1 MPAPGKHD
9 AMMASPRQPHL
20 EAAPPARR
28 PLELPDIYRDHVDY
42 VWRLARSLGVP
53 PDAAEDLTQDVFLCV
68 HDRLHTFHPDGS
80 MRAWLFG
87 ITRNLVLHDRRRY
100 ARRERK
106 LAALPAPDAQETT
119 PDATLKLQHAAEL
132 MQTFLDQ
139 LDLDKRLVYLHAEI
153 EEMTAE
159 EVADTLGIPVGTVY
173 SRLRAARQKLEQFRQ
188 RFQARSDRR
197 HV

>member
-1 MPAPGKHD
+1 M
-9 AMMASPRQPHL
+9 L
-20 EAAPPARR
+20 F
-28 PLELPDIYRDHVDY
+28 
-42 VWRLARSLGVP
+42 RS
-53 PDAAEDLTQDVFLCV
+53 
-68 HDRLHTFHPDGS
+68 
-80 MRAWLFG
+80 
-87 ITRNLVLHDRRRY
+87 
-100 ARRERK
+100 
-106 LAALPAPDAQETT
+106 
-119 PDATLKLQHAAEL
+119 TLKLQHAAEL

-173 SRLRAARQKLEQFRQ
+173 SRLRAARQKLDQFRQ

>member
-1 MPAPGKHD
+1 MT
-9 AMMASPRQPHL
+9 ASPRQADPDATP
-20 EAAPPARR
+20 EARG
-28 PLELPDIYRDHVDY
+28 PLALPEIYRDHVDY

-68 HDRLHTFHPDGS
+68 HDRLHTFNKDGS

-106 LAALPAPDAQETT
+106 LAALPTPDAPDTT
-119 PDATLKLQHAAEL
+119 PDTTLKLQHAAEL
-132 MQTFLDQ
+132 MQSFLDQ

-153 EEMTAE
+153 EEMTADE
-159 EVADTLGIPVGTVY
+159 ISETLAIPVGTVY

>member
-1 MPAPGKHD
+1 
-9 AMMASPRQPHL
+9 MMASPRQPTEP
-20 EAAPPARR
+20 EADAPR
-28 PLELPDIYRDHVDY
+28 PLALPEIYRTHVDY

-53 PDAAEDLTQDVFLCV
+53 PDAAEDLTQDVFLTV

-80 MRAWLFG
+80 LRAWLFG

-106 LAALPAPDAQETT
+106 LAALPQQGAPATT
-119 PDATLKLQHAAEL
+119 PDAALKLQHAAEL
-132 MQTFLDQ
+132 MQDFLDQ
-139 LDLDKRLVYLHAEI
+139 LDLDKRLVFQHAEI
-153 EEMTAE
+153 EEMTADE
-159 EVADTLGIPVGTVY
+159 ISETLGIPVGTVY
-173 SRLRAARQKLEQFRQ
+173 SRLRAARQKLDQFRQ